1 MIYSVLADFT
11 LMRAVDY
18 ILYAYIRAVV
28 IIAGPAAYAVLLSTV
43 FAFTLLS
50 MMVIYT
56 LARQIFFSWVWRH
69 EYRKALIQ

>member
-50 MMVIYT
+50 VMMTYT
-56 LARQIFFSWVWRH
+56 LARHLFFNWVWRREH
-69 EYRKALIQ
+69 RKALIQ